1 MSLRQGLLA
10 LLQEEPK
17 HGYQLKTEFEHATGG
32 MWTINVGQV
41 YTTLDRLIRD
51 GFVDADESDEQK
63 QYRLTREGSQQL
75 EHWWQTVPGDE
86 PPPRDE
92 MLVKVLLA
100 IATAPDTAVEVITTQ
115 RTAVLE
121 LLQERRR
128 ATRARATTPATMA
141 DALAADALVVRAEAD
156 IRWLD
161 LCEARVLAAGAP
173 SAIPNRAPDAT
184 RPHATGAALDSPD
197 LSPGPAGRAGSR
209 RKSRTRAKGQR

>member
-51 GFVDADESDEQK
+51 GYVDADESDDQK
-63 QYRLTREGSQQL
+63 HYALTAEGSRQL

-100 IATAPDTAVEVITTQ
+100 IATAPDAALEVITTQ

-128 ATRARATTPATMA
+128 ATRTSAKATTPQSMA

-161 LCEARVLAAGAP
+161 LCEARLLAA
-173 SAIPNRAPDAT
+173 
-184 RPHATGAALDSPD
+184 RPPAGRGAAD
-197 LSPGPAGRAGSR
+197 AGTTPRSESSSGREPRAGSR
-209 RKSRTRAKGQR
+209 RKSRTRAKGPS